1 MKLRE
6 FKGPS
11 KGLYQIFYRFYNGTE
26 QLSTICR
33 HRGSNS
39 VELYSNVESLGYSPV
54 DISLHG
60 SSIYTR
66 EQIVDFIK
74 ERPSYNCNNVTIKD
88 ITTEVIVPIDTFL
101 REG

>member
-6 FKGPS
+6 FKGSS

-33 HRGSNS
+33 ERGSS
-39 VELYSNVESLGYSPV
+39 SHDLYSNVNPSSGSLV

-60 SSIYTR
+60 NSIYTR
-66 EQIVDFIK
+66 EQIIAFI
-74 ERPSYNCNNVTIKD
+74 IF
-88 ITTEVIVPIDTFL
+88 IF
-101 REG
+101 

>member
-6 FKGPS
+6 FKGSS
-11 KGLYQIFYRFYNGTE
+11 KGLYQIFYRFHNRSE
-26 QLSTICR
+26 HLSTICQQ
-33 HRGSNS
+33 RGSSNHD
-39 VELYSNVESLGYSPV
+39 LYSNVDPSSGSLV

-60 SSIYTR
+60 HSVYTR
-66 EQIVDFIK
+66 KQIVDFIK

-88 ITTEVIVPIDTFL
+88 IITESIVPIDTFL

>member
-6 FKGPS
+6 FKGAS

-26 QLSTICR
+26 YLSTICR
-33 HRGSNS
+33 QRGSS
-39 VELYSNVESLGYSPV
+39 SYELYSNIDVSRNSLI

-60 SSIYTR
+60 NSIYTR

>member
-6 FKGPS
+6 FKGSS
-11 KGLYQIFYRFYNGTE
+11 KGLYQIFYRFHNGAE
-26 QLSTICR
+26 HLSTICR
-33 HRGSNS
+33 ERGLSS
-39 VELYSNVESLGYSPV
+39 HDLYSNVDPSSGSLV

-60 SSIYTR
+60 NSVYTR
-66 EQIVDFIK
+66 EQIIAFIK

-88 ITTEVIVPIDTFL
+88 ITTESIVPIDTFL